1 MTAWA
6 TPDVIPYPY
15 IEDVRDNGG
24 IPADKFLTIIATSSD
39 LNITS
44 IALKAINADS
54 EKEVILATS
63 GLLHSRFSDGCYE
76 YKQDFVLNG
85 DLKTSGGKWLFEVTS
100 TYKLIREDSEVKSSI
115 RKLPNEYEKAHWY
128 PYYTIVN
135 GTSETI
141 PPSPSE
147 EQPALPPEKPSVSPS
162 EEQPVLPPEKPS
174 ISPSEEQ
181 PVLPPE
187 KPSVSP
193 PEDQPVLPPEKP
205 SVSSPEDQPVL
216 PPEKPSVSPPE
227 DQPVL
232 PPGKPSV
239 SLPEDQ
245 PVLPPEKP
253 SVSPPEDQP
262 VLPEC
267 HTTDST
273 DVSESAW
280 YYDAVKFVGENN
292 LMNGIGNN
300 LFAPDANLSRAQLAQ
315 ILYNKE
321 GKPTVGSISPFT
333 DVDARAWYSDA
344 VIWATGR
351 NIVGGYGNGLFGPDD
366 NITREQL
373 AVMLWRYAGKPTAST
388 YLTFRDTNQIST
400 FAQSAIY
407 WAVENKILNGKGN
420 NILDPKGFA
429 TRAEVAQMLKNY
441 LE

>member
-1 MTAWA
+1 MKKRILAQILILCTVFSALHMTAWA

-15 IEDVRDNGG
+15 IEDVRDNGE
-24 IPADKFLTIIATSSD
+24 IPADKFLTIIATSND

-54 EKEVILATS
+54 GKEVIPATS

-100 TYKLIREDSEVKSSI
+100 TYEPIRGGSEAKSSI
-115 RKLPNEYEKAHWY
+115 RKLPNDYEKAHWY

-135 GTSETI
+135 GTPETI
-141 PPSPSE
+141 PPSPPE
-147 EQPALPPEKPSVSPS
+147 EPPVSLP
-162 EEQPVLPPEKPS
+162 EEP
-174 ISPSEEQ
+174 

-187 KPSVSP
+187 KPSVSLPEEP
-193 PEDQPVLPPEKP
+193 PVLLPEKPSVSLPEEPPVLPPEKP
-205 SVSSPEDQPVL
+205 SVSILEEPPVL
-216 PPEKPSVSPPE
+216 PPDNP
-227 DQPVL
+227 PVL
-232 PPGKPSV
+232 S
-239 SLPEDQ
+239 
-245 PVLPPEKP
+245 
-253 SVSPPEDQP
+253 
-262 VLPEC
+262 EC

-280 YYDAVKFVGENN
+280 YYDAVKFVGENS
-292 LMNGIGNN
+292 LMNGIGSN

-321 GKPTVGSISPFT
+321 GKPTVGRISPFT
-333 DVDARAWYSDA
+333 DVDAGAWYSDA

-373 AVMLWRYAGKPTAST
+373 AVMLWRYARKPTAST
-388 YLTFRDTNQIST
+388 YLTFRDAGQISA
-400 FAQSAIY
+400 FAQSAIG
-407 WAVENKILNGKGN
+407 WAVENKILNGRGS